1 MKKLLAIIVLSLC
14 FITPSQADDI
24 RDFQVAGISVGD
36 SLLDYYNKKEINK
49 AFVVKTGYPS
59 DDKKFYEILL
69 PDKELNK
76 FEALQFALKTS
87 DNNYKIYQLVG
98 KISYEKKFKEC
109 MEEKEKIKQEIL
121 SITKNSKMEAYT
133 SNYGKTMGKS
143 KAYITH
149 YFLPNGSIRI
159 WCTKLG
165 KKYKKEK
172 SKIDRLSVSVSS
184 EEFRKWLIEVYK

>member
-1 MKKLLAIIVLSLC
+1 MKKILTIIVLSLC

-133 SNYGKTMGKS
+133 SIYGKTMGKS

-184 EEFRKWLIEVYK
+184 EEFRKWLIEAYK